1 MQVEAAVA
9 LLLELQVL
17 VDQVAVVLEA
27 QVVPLQLLEQQTLV
41 VAVVVEALL
50 DHQLLVVHL
59 VVLAAQVLSFFVGH
73 KINTKRLHSCQ

>member
-59 VVLAAQVLSFFVGH
+59 VVLAAQVS
-73 KINTKRLHSCQ
+73 